1 MKRPAPRQSPFVR
14 LLFAIPIFGAMLR
27 EVAEQ
32 REGAF
37 GWFIFSLVGCLVA
50 ATLAFGLAG
59 LVAGMLFITI
69 LMFLVIITIAK
80 G

>member
-1 MKRPAPRQSPFVR
+1 MRHPAPRPPFTTR
-14 LLFAIPIFGAMLR
+14 LLFAIPILGGMLR
-27 EVAEQ
+27 EVSEQ

-37 GWFIFSLVGCLVA
+37 TWFVFSLVGCVVA

-59 LVAGMLFITI
+59 LVVGMLFMTTV
-69 LMFLVIITIAK
+69 MFLIIMTIAK